1 MKTLENKQQENIMG
15 TKSEGRLLFSMSLPM
30 MLSVLV
36 SSLYNIVD
44 SIFVGRLGGD
54 ALMAISLGAPASSL
68 MTEFSFGI
76 AVGVNAILS
85 KKFGEKDSEGV
96 SKVVGQGFLLSAA
109 LYFLFLIAGI
119 FGSEAFYRFQTDNE
133 EIIKLGT
140 DYTSIVMT
148 FSFGLV
154 LQSLCERLLSATGR
168 TKYSMTMLLTGAIT
182 NTVLDP
188 ILIFGLLGFPSLGI
202 RGAAIATVLSQ
213 CAAGGIGL
221 FLNIKKN
228 PDITFRARS
237 FLPDF
242 KMIGAILV
250 IAVPTTLT
258 YSINSLLI
266 FGMNQV
272 LISVSLVA
280 PAVYIIYNRVR
291 SFVAL
296 PVWGIRNTLISIVA
310 YNIGAKKFGRV
321 KRVIKIALASSAVIM
336 LFGTVLYETI
346 PGLLLS
352 VFSATDEML
361 EIGKAAFRIIGITLT
376 ISGVTIMAS
385 GVFQATDESRLAL
398 VVSIVQAAVLVGSAA
413 LLALTKSV
421 TLVWWAFPISE
432 IVIFVLSMIFLK
444 KIWKGKLSE
453 SNANIEIRHSEQN
466 IHNSERSLRHSEA
479 EVEESTKVAKL
490 AKAM

>member
-1 MKTLENKQQENIMG
+1 MG

-36 SSLYNIVD
+36 LSLYNIVD
-44 SIFVGRLGGD
+44 SIFVGRLGGN

-85 KKFGEKDSEGV
+85 KKFGEKDADGV
-96 SKVVGQGFLLSAA
+96 SKVVGQGFLLTFA
-109 LYFLFLIAGI
+109 LYFLFLIAGV
-119 FGSEAFYRFQTDNE
+119 FGAEAFYRFQTDNE
-133 EIIKLGT
+133 EIIRLGT
-140 DYTSIVMT
+140 GYTSIVMV

-168 TKYSMTMLLTGAIT
+168 TQYSMAMLLTGALT

-188 ILIFGLLGFPSLGI
+188 VLIFGLLGFPALGI
-202 RGAAIATVLSQ
+202 RGAAVATVISQ
-213 CAAGGIGL
+213 CAAGGMGL
-221 FLNIKKN
+221 FLNLKKN
-228 PDITFRARS
+228 PDITFQLRA

-272 LISVSLVA
+272 LISVSLAA

-310 YNIGAKKFGRV
+310 YNIGAKKFVRV
-321 KRVIKIALASSAVIM
+321 RRVIKIAIVSSALIM
-336 LFGTVLYETI
+336 LFGAVLYETI

-352 VFSATDEML
+352 VFSATGEMMQ
-361 EIGKAAFRIIGITLT
+361 IGKAAFRIIGITLT
-376 ISGVTIMAS
+376 ISGVTIMAG
-385 GVFQATDESRLAL
+385 GVFQATGESHLAL

-413 LLALTKSV
+413 ALSVFKSAS
-421 TLVWWAFPISE
+421 LVWWAFPVSE
-432 IVIFVLSMIFLK
+432 CVIFALSMIFLR
-444 KIWKGKLSE
+444 KIWRE
-453 SNANIEIRHSEQN
+453 
-466 IHNSERSLRHSEA
+466 
-479 EVEESTKVAKL
+479 KL
-490 AKAM
+490 AAGSEKNFAEKRFQPKTAKNKIWETALT

>member
-1 MKTLENKQQENIMG
+1 MEKTAEIKSENIMG
-15 TKSEGRLLFSMSLPM
+15 TMSEGKLLFSMSLPM

-85 KKFGEKDSEGV
+85 KKFGEKDSDGV

-109 LYFLFLIAGI
+109 LYILFLLAGI
-119 FGSEAFYRFQTDNE
+119 FGTESFYRFQTGNE
-133 EIIKLGT
+133 KIISLGSS
-140 DYTSIVMT
+140 YTFIVT
-148 FSFGLV
+148 TCSFGLV

-168 TKYSMTMLLTGAIT
+168 TQYSMAMLLTGAVT

-188 ILIFGLLGFPSLGI
+188 ILIFGLLGFPALGI
-202 RGAAIATVLSQ
+202 RGAALATVISQ

-228 PDITFRARS
+228 PDITFRTRA

-242 KMIGAILV
+242 KMIGSILV

-272 LISVSLVA
+272 LISVSLAA

-310 YNIGAKKFGRV
+310 YNIGARKFGRV
-321 KRVIKIALASSAVIM
+321 KRVIKIALAASAGIM
-336 LFGTVLYETI
+336 LFGALLYETI

-361 EIGKAAFRIIGITLT
+361 EIGKTAFRIIGTTLT
-376 ISGVTIMAS
+376 ISGVTIMA
-385 GVFQATDESRLAL
+385 GGIFQATGESRLAL
-398 VVSIVQAAVLVGSAA
+398 AVSIVQAAVLVGSAEA
-413 LLALTKSV
+413 LSVFKSALI
-421 TLVWWAFPISE
+421 VWWAFPVSE
-432 IVIFVLSMIFLK
+432 IVIFAMSMVFLRR
-444 KIWKGKLSE
+444 IWQRKLNGE
-453 SNANIEIRHSEQN
+453 MQHALDFQTGE
-466 IHNSERSLRHSEA
+466 EA
-479 EVEESTKVAKL
+479 ELS
-490 AKAM
+490 KAM